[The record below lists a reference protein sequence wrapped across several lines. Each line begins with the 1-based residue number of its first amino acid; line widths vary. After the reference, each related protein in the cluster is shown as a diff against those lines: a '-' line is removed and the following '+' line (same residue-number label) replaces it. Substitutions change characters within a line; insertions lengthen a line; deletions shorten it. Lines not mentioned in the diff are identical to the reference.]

1 MAKVAGDPN
10 SATSQW
16 FFNESDSNAPNLDTQ
31 NGGFTV
37 FGRIMTNVGFATMDA
52 IAAVPTYNAGG
63 DFTQWPLRNYT
74 PGNTVHNVNVI
85 HVIWLKVVPQILAV
99 THPSAS
105 IVHVQGQGAANGSYQ
120 LQTSSSPVGTSFV
133 TVQTVTADAGGNIS
147 YDDNSPGT
155 KKFYRL
161 IIP

>member
-1 MAKVAGDPN
+1 
-10 SATSQW
+10 
-16 FFNESDSNAPNLDTQ
+16 
-31 NGGFTV
+31 
-37 FGRIMTNVGFATMDA
+37 MDA

-120 LQTSSSPVGTSFV
+120 LQTPRSAPVGTSFV
-133 TVQTVTADAGGNIS
+133 TVQTVTADAGGNICTMQQLAG
-147 YDDNSPGT
+147 NKEILSPDHSLREPVCG
-155 KKFYRL
+155 
-161 IIP
+161 